1 MSLMLF
7 SLVLVGI
14 LFLFLFA
21 GVWIAFSLIAIG
33 LIALAFFSDIST
45 IGPIL
50 ATSAWGES
58 GKWTVTSLPLFIW
71 MGEILFRTRLS
82 EDMFHGLAP
91 WLRWIPGRLMHV
103 NVLGCG
109 IFAAVSG
116 SSTATCATIGKIA
129 LNEFDAR
136 GYPQSLAVGSLA
148 ASGTLGLMIPP
159 SIIMIVYG
167 GASDVSIAQLFV
179 AGILPGLLL
188 MALFSLYIA
197 GYALVRPGEFPKEEH
212 VSFSLG
218 EALYTGRRMLPIIGL
233 IVCIVGSIYSGVA
246 TPTEAA
252 ALGVAGSLGLS
263 LAFGSLNWDSFRE
276 SLVGATM
283 TSCMV
288 AFIMTAAAFLSVA
301 MGFAGIPRAMAATL
315 TAMNLSPLMFLAGL
329 TVLFLIL
336 GCFLDGVSIVLLTA
350 AIILPSVRAFGFDL
364 VWFGIYLVIVV
375 EIAMITPPVGFNLFV
390 IQALTKRDLFSIA
403 RASMPFFALL
413 VVSIILITIFP
424 QIVTYLP
431 SRL

>member
-1 MSLMLF
+1 MSLTLF
-7 SLVLVGI
+7 SLALVVA

-21 GVWIAFSLIAIG
+21 GVWVAFSLMV
-33 LIALAFFSDIST
+33 IALITLCFFSDLST
-45 IGPIL
+45 LGPIL

-58 GKWTVTSLPLFIW
+58 AKWTVTSLPLFIW

-82 EDMFHGLAP
+82 EDMFQGLAP
-91 WLRWIPGRLMHV
+91 WLRSIPGRLMHV
-103 NVLGCG
+103 NVIGCG

-116 SSTATCATIGKIA
+116 SSTATCATIGKIS
-129 LNEFDAR
+129 LNEFETR
-136 GYPQSLAVGSLA
+136 GYPQNLAIGSLA

-167 GASDVSIAQLFV
+167 GAADVSIAQLFV
-179 AGILPGLLL
+179 AGILPGILL
-188 MALFSLYIA
+188 MGLFSSYIA
-197 GYALVRPGEFPKEEH
+197 GYALVRPDLFPKEEATR
-212 VSFSLG
+212 FSLR
-218 EALYTGRRMLPIIGL
+218 EALYAGRRMLPIIGL
-233 IVCIVGSIYSGVA
+233 IGCVVGSIYAGIA

-252 ALGVAGSLGLS
+252 AVGVAGSLALS
-263 LAFGSLNWDSFRE
+263 LAFGSLSWDSFRG

-301 MGFAGIPRAMAATL
+301 MGFAGIPRAMAAAL
-315 TAMNLSPLMFLAGL
+315 TDMNLPPYLFLLGL
-329 TVLFLIL
+329 TVVFLIL

-350 AIILPSVRAFGFDL
+350 AVILPSVRAFGFDL
-364 VWFGIYLVIVV
+364 VWFGIYLVIIV

-390 IQALTKRDLFSIA
+390 IQTLTRRDLFSIA
-403 RASMPFFALL
+403 QASLPFFVLLAL
-413 VVSIILITIFP
+413 SILLIVIFP

>member
-1 MSLMLF
+1 MSITIF
-7 SLVLVGI
+7 SFVLVG
-14 LFLFLFA
+14 FLFVLLFA
-21 GVWIAFSLIAIG
+21 GLWIAYSLMIVALVA
-33 LIALAFFSDIST
+33 LIFFSEPST
-45 IGPIL
+45 LGPIM
-50 ATSAWGES
+50 ATAAWGES
-58 GKWTVTSLPLFIW
+58 AKWTVTSLPLFIW

-91 WLRWIPGRLMHV
+91 WLARIPGRLLHV

-116 SSTATCATIGKIA
+116 SSTATCATIGKISLA
-129 LNEFDAR
+129 ELDSR
-136 GYPQSLAVGSLA
+136 GYPRSLSVGSLA

-167 GASDVSIAQLFV
+167 GAADVSIARLFV

-188 MALFSLYIA
+188 IALFSGYIIAYSLLYPSAIPDDK
-197 GYALVRPGEFPKEEH
+197 GPRVSLRQRLYA
-212 VSFSLG
+212 
-218 EALYTGRRMLPIIGL
+218 GRRMIPIILL
-233 IVCIVGSIYSGVA
+233 IVFVVGSIYSGVA

-252 ALGVAGSLGLS
+252 ALGVFGALALS
-263 LAFGSLNWDSFRE
+263 LAFGSLNWRSFKE

-301 MGFAGIPRAMAATL
+301 MGFAGIPRAMAGAL
-315 TAMNLSPLMFLAGL
+315 TAMQLQPYTFLIGL
-329 TVLFLIL
+329 TVIFLIL

-350 AIILPSVRAFGFDL
+350 AVILPSVRAFDFDL

-390 IQALTKRDLFSIA
+390 IQALTKQDLFTIA
-403 RASMPFFALL
+403 RAALPFFFLL
-413 VVSIILITIFP
+413 VISIVIIAIYP

-431 SRL
+431 SRI